1 MLVIAIDGP
10 AGSGKSTVAKLISKK
25 YNIPYLD
32 TGAMYRALGYFL
44 NTEKIDV
51 NDEKTV
57 IKKLDDI
64 QMQIKFDNETQHVIV
79 NGIDT
84 TPFIRN
90 YEVSKLASDV
100 SKHKDVRI
108 KLVSIQREF
117 AENNSVV
124 LDGRDI
130 GTYVLP
136 NAKFKFY
143 LTASPEER
151 AKRRCKEMKDKGV
164 DIEYNAV
171 LADINQRD
179 YNDSHRAFAPLKKA
193 DDAIEI
199 DTTGYSIN
207 EVLDL
212 IEKEINKWV
221 YIDLF
226 VSLDCHL

>member
-1 MLVIAIDGP
+1 M
-10 AGSGKSTVAKLISKK
+10 
-25 YNIPYLD
+25 
-32 TGAMYRALGYFL
+32 
-44 NTEKIDV
+44 
-51 NDEKTV
+51 
-57 IKKLDDI
+57 
-64 QMQIKFDNETQHVIV
+64 
-79 NGIDT
+79 
-84 TPFIRN
+84 
-90 YEVSKLASDV
+90 
-100 SKHKDVRI
+100 
-108 KLVSIQREF
+108 
-117 AENNSVV
+117 V

-193 DDAIEI
+193 NDAIEI
-199 DTTGYSIN
+199 DTTVYSIN

-212 IEKEINKWV
+212 IEKEINK
-221 YIDLF
+221 
-226 VSLDCHL
+226 

>member
-1 MLVIAIDGP
+1 
-10 AGSGKSTVAKLISKK
+10 
-25 YNIPYLD
+25 
-32 TGAMYRALGYFL
+32 MYRALGYFL

-51 NDEKTV
+51 NDEKVV
-57 IKKLDDI
+57 IKKLDEI
-64 QMQIKFDNETQHVIV
+64 QMQIQFDNEVQHVIV

-199 DTTGYSIN
+199 DTTGYGIN

-212 IEKEINKWV
+212 IEKEINK
-221 YIDLF
+221 
-226 VSLDCHL
+226 

>member
-64 QMQIKFDNETQHVIV
+64 QMQIQFDNETQHVIV

-151 AKRRCKEMKDKGV
+151 AKRRCKEMKDKGI

-212 IEKEINKWV
+212 IEKEINK
-221 YIDLF
+221 
-226 VSLDCHL
+226 

>member
-64 QMQIKFDNETQHVIV
+64 QMKIQFDNETQHVIV

-117 AENNSVV
+117 AENNSAV

-143 LTASPEER
+143 LIASPEER
-151 AKRRCKEMKDKGV
+151 AQRRCKEMKDKGV

-212 IEKEINKWV
+212 IEKEINK
-221 YIDLF
+221 
-226 VSLDCHL
+226 